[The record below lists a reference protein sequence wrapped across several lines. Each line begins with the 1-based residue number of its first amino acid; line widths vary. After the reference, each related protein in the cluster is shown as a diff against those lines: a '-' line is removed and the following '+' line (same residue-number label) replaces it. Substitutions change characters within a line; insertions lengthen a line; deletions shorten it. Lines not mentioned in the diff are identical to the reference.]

1 MKYKIDML
9 MIMTVILI
17 FGIVI
22 QALRMGLVP
31 SLQFIK

>member
-17 FGIVI
+17 FGIAI

-31 SLQFIK
+31 ALQFIK